1 MTNADTS
8 GDGVPRLPILDGTK
22 QPQHRPTPAKRS
34 LTVYQERM
42 TQPREMATG
51 AAELRALALESG
63 ADDVGLV
70 SVDREDMAAQR
81 TDIEALLPG
90 ARTAVAFV
98 VKMNRGN
105 VRAPARSVANKEFH
119 QGIDELDDV
128 SRRIARALEERGHRA
143 VYPPGGFPM
152 EMEKFPGKIWTV
164 SLKPIAEAAGLG
176 QMGIHRNLIHP
187 QFGNFVLIG
196 VVLTDVDIS
205 ESEQSRPLDWNPCMG
220 CRLCVT
226 ACPVGAVKTDGG
238 FDFAACATHNYREFL
253 GGFTDWV
260 DQVTDSDGSAEYN
273 QKVTGSETV
282 STWQSLSFGAN
293 YKAAYCMSVCPA
305 GDDVIGP
312 YLADQKRFIAD
323 VVKPLTEKEEPI
335 YVVAGSDAESH
346 VRSRFPH
353 KRVRQVHSG
362 LTPTSVEGFVAG
374 SPLVFA
380 SKAAS
385 DVKLRAHFAFRGAS
399 SLAVTYVIDHGTLQI
414 EEGRTGT
421 PDISVDVDSETWL
434 GIVSGRNNPVWA
446 VVTRKMRVKGNIR
459 HLETFQRC
467 FPV

>member
-1 MTNADTS
+1 MTNGDTS

-152 EMEKFPGKIWTV
+152 ERVPGRV
-164 SLKPIAEAAGLG
+164 
-176 QMGIHRNLIHP
+176 HR
-187 QFGNFVLIG
+187 
-196 VVLTDVDIS
+196 
-205 ESEQSRPLDWNPCMG
+205 
-220 CRLCVT
+220 
-226 ACPVGAVKTDGG
+226 
-238 FDFAACATHNYREFL
+238 L
-253 GGFTDWV
+253 GG
-260 DQVTDSDGSAEYN
+260 SGDGQRRERRVQPEGDRIGDGEHLAE
-273 QKVTGSETV
+273 
-282 STWQSLSFGAN
+282 L
-293 YKAAYCMSVCPA
+293 
-305 GDDVIGP
+305 
-312 YLADQKRFIAD
+312 
-323 VVKPLTEKEEPI
+323 VVRGQLQ
-335 YVVAGSDAESH
+335 GGLLH
-346 VRSRFPH
+346 V
-353 KRVRQVHSG
+353 G
-362 LTPTSVEGFVAG
+362 LP
-374 SPLVFA
+374 
-380 SKAAS
+380 
-385 DVKLRAHFAFRGAS
+385 RR
-399 SLAVTYVIDHGTLQI
+399 
-414 EEGRTGT
+414 R
-421 PDISVDVDSETWL
+421 
-434 GIVSGRNNPVWA
+434 
-446 VVTRKMRVKGNIR
+446 
-459 HLETFQRC
+459 
-467 FPV
+467 